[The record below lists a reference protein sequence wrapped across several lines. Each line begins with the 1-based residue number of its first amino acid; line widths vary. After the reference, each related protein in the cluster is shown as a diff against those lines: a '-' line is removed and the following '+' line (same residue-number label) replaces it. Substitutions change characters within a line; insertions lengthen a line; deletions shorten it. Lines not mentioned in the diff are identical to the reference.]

1 MECNVYLWS
10 CDLGVRCVGYV
21 RILIDMLVAL
31 SKVSGLTIMTDSI
44 DVSREN
50 CKKCGESLVP
60 LKTTYLKRLCE
71 DCNQSFYI
79 LESNDKGQGIVPD
92 KANQLIIPPGALV
105 LSLDIAQVNGR
116 FTQSGLLLFAKMFFL
131 RGQAARPEET
141 SLTLDTYQAYALE
154 ILQKSPL
161 REGLDINSKEGL
173 EEFNSRIKKNSI
185 EWWVRELLQGINEL
199 QQKLE
204 NNDIEG
210 AVWAMN
216 NLTSYYSM
224 VIFKELFEPTV
235 WTGYMISNLKSIL
248 KTWQENKKNSCEKF
262 WQNLFEENSIILSQ
276 VFSYPIIL
284 LQGSAYTGGKK
295 LDNTGGRVVDFLLT
309 NNLSQNTALVEIK
322 TPTTNLLNTSSSSCR
337 NGIYNV
343 STEITGAILQI
354 SNYKDSF
361 VKDYYRVNVESE
373 ETFYAFNPQCMVI
386 AGTWETEITNLTH
399 RKTFELFR
407 NGLKDVQLITYDELF
422 RKIEILIDLLEG
434 SKI

>member
-1 MECNVYLWS
+1 
-10 CDLGVRCVGYV
+10 
-21 RILIDMLVAL
+21 MLVAL

-50 CKKCGESLVP
+50 CKKCGQSLVP

-71 DCNQSFYI
+71 DCGQSVYI
-79 LESNDKGQGIVPD
+79 LESDDKGQGIVPAKGD
-92 KANQLIIPPGALV
+92 QVIIPPGAIV
-105 LSLDIAQVNGR
+105 LSLDMDQANGR

-131 RGQAARPEET
+131 RGQAFMPEEI
-141 SLTLDTYQAYALE
+141 SLTLETYEAYALE

-161 REGLDINSKEGL
+161 REGLDINTKEGL
-173 EEFNSRIKKNSI
+173 QEFSSRFNKNST
-185 EWWVRELLQGINEL
+185 EWWASELLHEINEL
-199 QQKLE
+199 REKLE
-204 NNDIEG
+204 NNDIGG

-224 VIFKELFEPTV
+224 VIFKQLFEPTV
-235 WTGYMISNLKSIL
+235 WSGYMVSNLKSIL
-248 KTWQENKKNSCEKF
+248 KIWEENKNNSCEKF

-284 LQGSAYTGGKK
+284 LKGSAYTGGKK

-343 STEITGAILQI
+343 SPEITGAILQI

-361 VKDYYRVNVESE
+361 VKHYYQLKGESE

-386 AGTWETEITNLTH
+386 AGTWETEITDLTH

-422 RKIEILIDLLEG
+422 RKIQILIDLLEG
-434 SKI
+434 